1 MKTIAFIL
9 IALVAALHAGILVLE
24 MFYWDHPIG
33 RDIFSMTEAESAAT
47 AVLAA
52 NQGLYNGF
60 LAAGLAWSLISRKN
74 DVAIFCFVSLLRESL
89 GPRQRNSPSFT
100 LRPHQRRSL
109 YWRRFCGGKKL
120 SLKFLGEGVAPH
132 LTLGGVMGGVR

>member
-33 RDIFSMTEAESAAT
+33 RDIFSMTEAESATT

-60 LAAGLAWSLISRKN
+60 LAAGLAWSLISRKK
-74 DVAIFCFVSLLRESL
+74 DVAIFFLLCVVIAGIFGSATAKFTILYTQAAPAALALLATLLWWKKSLAL
-89 GPRQRNSPSFT
+89 NF
-100 LRPHQRRSL
+100 
-109 YWRRFCGGKKL
+109 
-120 SLKFLGEGVAPH
+120 
-132 LTLGGVMGGVR
+132 